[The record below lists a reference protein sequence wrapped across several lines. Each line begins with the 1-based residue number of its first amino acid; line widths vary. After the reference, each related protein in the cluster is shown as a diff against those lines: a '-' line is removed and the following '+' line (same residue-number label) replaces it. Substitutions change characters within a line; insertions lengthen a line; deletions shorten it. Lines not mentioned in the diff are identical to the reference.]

1 MILIVSYYYR
11 VVDRARAWC
20 DMAGISYFRLS
31 PLLASDINLDET
43 RDEVLIIIVIIIV
56 FIYCKY
62 CYCYYLGAGGD
73 AVDDPGLHARAETKG
88 QGDD

>member
-43 RDEVLIIIVIIIV
+43 RDEVLIVIVIIIV
-56 FIYCKY
+56 VIVVVSISAF
-62 CYCYYLGAGGD
+62 
-73 AVDDPGLHARAETKG
+73 
-88 QGDD
+88 